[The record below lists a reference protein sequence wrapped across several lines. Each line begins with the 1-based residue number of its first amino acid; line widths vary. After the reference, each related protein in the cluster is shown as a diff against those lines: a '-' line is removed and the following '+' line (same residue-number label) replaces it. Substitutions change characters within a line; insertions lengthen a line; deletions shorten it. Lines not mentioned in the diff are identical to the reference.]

1 MVVVC
6 LQGNK
11 FTLLGML
18 LFSTQC
24 VMQSDQLCLTSS
36 VFSMCVLHGGILSL
50 TKQFCAGDDVV

>member
-1 MVVVC
+1 MGVVC

-24 VMQSDQLCLTSS
+24 VMQSDQLCLISS
-36 VFSMCVLHGGILSL
+36 VSVCVSCILSL
-50 TKQFCAGDDVV
+50 TKQCYAGNDV